1 MSNKRLAED
10 ICNHRALIVKRKYE
24 CIGYKMRN
32 LYAVTTGTGDMLA
45 SAVQELRVSGW
56 RDEEPD
62 INMYDCDRNP
72 ALELNHPFRWWFK
85 RLEVW
90 TTEGHLLG
98 ALQQRFSLLT
108 KSFDVEDAKGR
119 VRMTVS
125 GLHQFSLSTD
135 FFSIM
140 KGDRQIATFTG
151 RVQGLLRSIYSE
163 EVQHR
168 VEYQDGRLTVEE
180 RQLILV
186 AALFIDRQYF
196 DKRGSD
202 QSGTD

>member
-1 MSNKRLAED
+1 MSNKRFAED
-10 ICNHRALIVKRKYE
+10 ICNHQALIVKRKYE
-24 CIGYKMRN
+24 CIGFKMRN
-32 LYAVTTGTGDMLA
+32 LYAVSTGTGDMLA
-45 SAVQELRVSGW
+45 SALQELPVSGW

-62 INMYDCDRNP
+62 ITVYDCDRNP
-72 ALELNHPFRWWFK
+72 ALELSHPFRWWFK

-98 ALQQRFSLLT
+98 TLQQRFSVLT
-108 KSFDVEDAKGR
+108 KRFDVEDAKGR
-119 VRMTVS
+119 VRMTAS
-125 GLHQFSLSTD
+125 GLHQFSLSTNV
-135 FFSIM
+135 FSFM

-186 AALFIDRQYF
+186 AALFIDRLYF
-196 DKRGSD
+196 DKRGID
-202 QSGTD
+202 QSRAD

>member
-1 MSNKRLAED
+1 MSNKRFAEN
-10 ICNHRALIVKRKYE
+10 ICNHRALIVKRKCE
-24 CIGYKMRN
+24 SIGFKMRN
-32 LYAVTTGTGDMLA
+32 LYAVSTETGDMLG
-45 SAVQELRVSGW
+45 SAVQELPVSGW

-62 INMYDCDRNP
+62 ITMYDRDRNP
-72 ALELNHPFRWWFK
+72 ALELSHPFRWWFK

-98 ALQQRFSLLT
+98 TLQQRFSLLT
-108 KSFDVEDAKGR
+108 KRFDVEDAKGR
-119 VRMTVS
+119 VRMTAS
-125 GLHQFSLSTD
+125 GLHQFSLSTNS
-135 FFSIM
+135 FSFM

-151 RVQGLLRSIYSE
+151 RVQGLLRSIFSE

-168 VEYQDGRLTVEE
+168 VEYQDGRLSVEE

-196 DKRGSD
+196 NNR
-202 QSGTD
+202 GTD

>member
-1 MSNKRLAED
+1 MSNKRFAED
-10 ICNHRALIVKRKYE
+10 IGNHRSLIVKRKYE
-24 CIGYKMRN
+24 CIGFKMRN

-45 SAVQELRVSGW
+45 SAVQELPVSGW

-62 INMYDCDRNP
+62 ITMHDSDRNP
-72 ALELNHPFRWWFK
+72 ALGLSHSFRWWFK

-98 ALQQRFSLLT
+98 TLQQRFSLLS
-108 KSFDVEDAKGR
+108 KRFDVEDAKGR
-119 VRMTVS
+119 VCMTVS
-125 GLHQFSLSTD
+125 GLHQFSLSTN
-135 FFSIM
+135 FFSFM

-151 RVQGLLRSIYSE
+151 RVQGLLRSIFSE

-196 DKRGSD
+196 DNR
-202 QSGTD
+202 GTD

>member
-1 MSNKRLAED
+1 VRNKRFTED
-10 ICNHRALIVKRKYE
+10 IGNHQALIVKRKYE
-24 CIGYKMRN
+24 SIGFKMRS
-32 LYAVTTGTGDMLA
+32 LYTVTTGAGDMLA
-45 SAVQELRVSGW
+45 SAVQELPVPGW
-56 RDEEPD
+56 RCEEPD
-62 INMYDCDRNP
+62 ITMYDSGRNP

-90 TTEGHLLG
+90 TKEGHLLG
-98 ALQQRFSLLT
+98 TLQQRFSLLT

-119 VRMTVS
+119 VRMTAS
-125 GLHQFSLSTD
+125 GLHQFSLSAN
-135 FFSIM
+135 FSFM
-140 KGDRQIATFTG
+140 KGDKQIATFTG

-168 VEYQDGRLTVEE
+168 LEYQDGRLTVEE

-196 DKRGSD
+196 DKRGVD

>member
-1 MSNKRLAED
+1 MSNKRFAED
-10 ICNHRALIVKRKYE
+10 IGNHRSLIVKRKYE
-24 CIGYKMRN
+24 CIGFKMRN

-45 SAVQELRVSGW
+45 SAVQELPVSGW

-62 INMYDCDRNP
+62 ITMHDSDRNP
-72 ALELNHPFRWWFK
+72 ALGLSHSFRWWFK

-98 ALQQRFSLLT
+98 TLQQRFSLLT
-108 KSFDVEDAKGR
+108 KRFDVEDAKGR
-119 VRMTVS
+119 VRMTAS
-125 GLHQFSLSTD
+125 GLHQFSLSTNV
-135 FFSIM
+135 FSFM

-151 RVQGLLRSIYSE
+151 RAQGLLRSIFSE

-196 DKRGSD
+196 DNR
-202 QSGTD
+202 GTD